1 MSTPQDYEWLFRK
14 APVMTTSIAEDGSY
28 LDVNDAML
36 QRLGY
41 ELEEMLGRKPEDFS
55 TPDTAERISTELR
68 PALRRRGKLENKYVS
83 LVAASGEVI
92 DCITN
97 AFVEYDR
104 EGQFLRTVAMYS
116 EVAEEGRAN
125 FKYRTLYRSTPA
137 MLHTVD
143 GDGLLVTVTD
153 HWLNKLGFR
162 REEVL
167 GRPITD
173 FMSQADQKKY
183 ADGKL
188 QELIARGDFQNLER
202 QMVTKDGRTI
212 DLVMSAIAHRDD
224 TGNVDRMLVASK
236 DVTQRNRVE
245 RELRGALAENA
256 RLREELEHERDYL
269 REEVNVALNFGRIVG
284 TSQALRRM
292 LKRIEAVAETPASVL
307 VQGESGVGKELVARE
322 IHGRS
327 QRADRPLVKVN
338 CASIPKELFESEFF
352 GHVKG
357 AFTGAHRDRIGRF
370 QLADGGTLFLDE
382 VGEIPL
388 ELQGKLLRVLQ
399 ESEFE
404 RVGDDVTRSVD
415 VRVIAATNRNLEQQI
430 VDGKFREDLFYR
442 LSVFP
447 VDVPP
452 LRERGEDIVQ
462 LAQYFLE
469 QTCKDF
475 GREALTLTRAHAA
488 KLRAYDWPGNV
499 RELKNVIERAVILS
513 TGQVLR
519 LDLSMPGVAPDAVDQ
534 APGETHPEEVLT
546 EKDMREL
553 QKANIIRAL
562 NQANWKVSG
571 KGGAAELL
579 GVKPTTLYSRIQRMG
594 IDARAYRRGDR
605 NGARRPGLERVN
617 EPDGD

>member
-1 MSTPQDYEWLFRK
+1 MIRQQDYEWLFRK
-14 APVMTTSIAEDGSY
+14 APVMTTSIAEDGTY

-36 QRLGY
+36 RRLGY
-41 ELEEMLGRKPEDFS
+41 ELDDMIGRKPEEFA
-55 TPDTAERISTELR
+55 TPETAERIVNELR
-68 PALRRRGKLENKYVS
+68 PSLRRRGKLENKYVS
-83 LVAASGEVI
+83 LVSAAGEVI

-143 GDGLLVTVTD
+143 GNGLLVTVTD

-173 FMSQADQKKY
+173 FMSTADQRKY
-183 ADGKL
+183 ADGGL
-188 QELIARGDFQNLER
+188 RELIAKGDFENLER
-202 QMVTKDGRTI
+202 QMVTKDGGTI
-212 DLVMSAIAHRDD
+212 DLVMSAISHRDKN
-224 TGNVDRMLVASK
+224 GNVDRMLVASK

-245 RELRGALAENA
+245 RELRQALAENA

-269 REEVNVALNFGRIVG
+269 REEVSVALNFGRIVG

-292 LKRIEAVAETPASVL
+292 LKRIEAVADTPASVL

-382 VGEIPL
+382 VSEIPL
-388 ELQGKLLRVLQ
+388 ELQAKLLRVLQ

-415 VRVIAATNRNLEQQI
+415 VRVIAATNRNLEKLI
-430 VDGKFREDLFYR
+430 VDGNFREDLFYR

-462 LAQYFLE
+462 LAQHFLE

-475 GREALTLTRAHAA
+475 GRETLTLTRLQATH
-488 KLRAYDWPGNV
+488 LRAYDWPGNV

-513 TGQVLR
+513 TGKVLR
-519 LDLSMPGVAPDAVDQ
+519 LDLSMPGFAPQAGAVDEHLT
-534 APGETHPEEVLT
+534 GLDEILT

-553 QKANIIRAL
+553 QKANIMRAL
-562 NQANWKVSG
+562 KQANWKVSG

-579 GVKPTTLYSRIQRMG
+579 DVKPTTLADRIRTYK
-594 IDARAYRRGDR
+594 IK
-605 NGARRPGLERVN
+605 RP
-617 EPDGD
+617 PQ